1 MRLIIHL
8 GFHKT
13 ASTFLQQLLA
23 ANLDGLAARGFW
35 YDPEGVCGAHHPI
48 ANPLL
53 AGDPAPFAAMIER
66 GRAAS
71 CHTILFSSENLEALP
86 FVPEITALTEA
97 AAAEAGIKTIEW
109 HAVLREPGAYF
120 RSEEHTSELQSLMR
134 ISY

>member
-1 MRLIIHL
+1 MRI
-8 GFHKT
+8 
-13 ASTFLQQLLA
+13 S
-23 ANLDGLAARGFW
+23 DW
-35 YDPEGVCGAHHPI
+35 SSDVCSSD
-48 ANPLL
+48 L
-53 AGDPAPFAAMIER
+53 AAMIER

-120 RSEEHTSELQSLMR
+120 ESQHAQLSRHSYADAAHMFSEVMKKGVLFMPEPHFFPGAAPYWLDRKSQRLNS
-134 ISY
+134 S

>member
-71 CHTILFSSENLEALP
+71 CHTILFSSENLE
-86 FVPEITALTEA
+86 
-97 AAAEAGIKTIEW
+97 
-109 HAVLREPGAYF
+109 

-134 ISY
+134 ISYAVFCLKKKTHKT

>member
-1 MRLIIHL
+1 MRI
-8 GFHKT
+8 
-13 ASTFLQQLLA
+13 S
-23 ANLDGLAARGFW
+23 DW
-35 YDPEGVCGAHHPI
+35 SSDVCSSD
-48 ANPLL
+48 L
-53 AGDPAPFAAMIER
+53 AAMIER

-120 RSEEHTSELQSLMR
+120 ESQHAQLSRHSYADAAHMFSEVMKEGVLFMPEPRSEEHTSELQSLMR
-134 ISY
+134 

>member
-1 MRLIIHL
+1 
-8 GFHKT
+8 
-13 ASTFLQQLLA
+13 
-23 ANLDGLAARGFW
+23 
-35 YDPEGVCGAHHPI
+35 
-48 ANPLL
+48 
-53 AGDPAPFAAMIER
+53 MIER

-120 RSEEHTSELQSLMR
+120 ESQHAQLSRHSYADAAHMFSEVMKKGVLFMRSEEHTSELQSLMR
-134 ISY
+134 I